1 MRVHDDSDEALLTR
15 VADGDR
21 QALAQAYARHAG
33 SLLAYLAHLTGD
45 PLAAEDLVQELFLV
59 VWRDAGRY
67 RGSASVRA
75 WLYGIA
81 HNLGLMALRRD
92 RRHAVTGESLDERPG
107 PEPGPVELAA
117 LAVDRER
124 LSAALATLPV
134 AQRAVVE
141 LTFTHGLARAETA
154 QVLGCPVGTVKSR
167 LHFALRALA
176 AALAEPEAYLEK

>member
-1 MRVHDDSDEALLTR
+1 MLADLA
-15 VADGDR
+15 VAGGDR
-21 QALAQAYARHAG
+21 QALAQVYARYAG

-45 PLAAEDLVQELFLV
+45 TFAAEDLVQELFLV
-59 VWRDAGRY
+59 VWRDAARY

-92 RRHAVTGESLDERPG
+92 RRHAAESLDGWPA
-107 PEPGPVELAA
+107 PEPGPAELAA
-117 LAVDRER
+117 LAVDRRR
-124 LSAALATLPV
+124 LSAALAALPA

-141 LTFTHGLARAETA
+141 LTFAHGLARAETA

-167 LHFALRALA
+167 LHLALRALA
-176 AALAEPEAYLEK
+176 GALAEPGTGPEK